1 MNVCKKYL
9 LKKIS
14 IQQMVALVVNVDR
27 QKEPSEMACEK
38 TSLFVTLHLKVFYFS
53 QLSKRTKGTLR

>member
-1 MNVCKKYL
+1 M

-14 IQQMVALVVNVDR
+14 IQQMEALIINVDR
-27 QKEPSEMACEK
+27 QKELSEMACEK

-53 QLSKRTKGTLR
+53 QISKRTKGTLR